1 MLKEIN
7 TLKNLRLSN
16 KYQFI
21 KIGNQGKKFNENLYN
36 INRFLIFIF
45 LCIKHYLKKVRKNY

>member
-36 INRFLIFIF
+36 INQFLIFIF
-45 LCIKHYLKKVRKNY
+45 LCKKLS